1 MLRHHFISPHHL
13 FAYKIRVSPLFV
25 LNIYHRFELFYG
37 PYICR
42 YRLKYSDHD
51 KVYVGLYIKRKG
63 KDAELNKLLERMYL
77 QNAPQSL
84 VSIAI
89 IWIYYSQFINQGTKA
104 VLICTCY
111 SAIYLF
117 MIWSP
122 KRWLSAPRY
131 TLVSIVLIGTVLLL
145 HFLDAGFPGDKL
157 LWPLVFLLA
166 VAPGKFI
173 STTSLQAIATIVVIL
188 ELSWINTFPY
198 ETLLA
203 LGGLYIGIRGRSLF
217 REVYQINK
225 EHLVQLDKTHEELK
239 AVHAELQEATLHS
252 MQYAALTE
260 RTRLAREIHD
270 GLGHQMTSLIVQLQA
285 LELMLPNDPYTAAN
299 TVTELLKIA
308 RKGMEEIR
316 VTVREWTSDEKGLG
330 IIALR
335 GLLSQTAANSQIRFK
350 LKEEGEFSE
359 WPEDISIV
367 IYRILQES
375 ITNVLRHSGASEVEV
390 CIQESERELSL
401 VVSDNGRFSDD
412 TSSQNGFGV
421 KGMIERC
428 QAVGGTCTFS
438 TNRQGGLKVKAN
450 IPLTNL
456 VPA

>member
-1 MLRHHFISPHHL
+1 
-13 FAYKIRVSPLFV
+13 
-25 LNIYHRFELFYG
+25 
-37 PYICR
+37 
-42 YRLKYSDHD
+42 
-51 KVYVGLYIKRKG
+51 
-63 KDAELNKLLERMYL
+63 LNKLLERTYL

-89 IWIYYSQFINQGTKA
+89 IWIYFRQFANQGPTA
-104 VLICTCY
+104 LLICACY

-122 KRWLSAPRY
+122 KRWWSAPKY

-173 STTSLQAIATIVVIL
+173 RTTSLQAIATIVVIL
-188 ELSWINTFPY
+188 ELSWINSFPY

-203 LGGLYIGIRGRSLF
+203 LGGLYIGMRGQSLF
-217 REVYQINK
+217 REVYRINK
-225 EHLVQLDKTHEELK
+225 EQLVRLDKTHEELK

-252 MQYAALTE
+252 MQYAALSE

-285 LELMLPNDPYTAAN
+285 LELMLPNDPHTAAN
-299 TVTELLKIA
+299 TVNELLKIA
-308 RKGMEEIR
+308 RKGMEEVR
-316 VTVREWTSDEKGLG
+316 VTVHDWASDEKGLG

-335 GLLSQTAANSQIRFK
+335 GLLSQTAANSQIRFQF
-350 LKEEGEFSE
+350 KEEGEVSE

-375 ITNVLRHSGASEVEV
+375 ITNVMRHSGASEVEV
-390 CIQESERELSL
+390 CIQETERELSL

-428 QAVGGTCTFS
+428 QSVGGTCTFS
-438 TNRQGGLKVKAN
+438 TNWQGGLMVKAI

-456 VPA
+456 VSA